1 MTTSSNVW
9 HSAVVLFVLWLLMVN
24 SKTFNLRVSLLSW
37 SLKSKQQ
44 RKHSAL
50 TVLALADLLAPLT
63 VSLPG
68 ASLVTSLS
76 SPARGTRARACH
88 RVTRGAVMTRTRVAT
103 ARAPAAWGTGHG
115 AAPASVAV
123 MTRAR
128 VRGHT
133 RAVLAARPGNIFN
146 WIKIYYSDPKLNHES
161 AELPSHK
168 FKTPHRAAN
177 IITLQM

>member
-1 MTTSSNVW
+1 MSHDAMPKW
-9 HSAVVLFVLWLLMVN
+9 
-24 SKTFNLRVSLLSW
+24 K
-37 SLKSKQQ
+37 
-44 RKHSAL
+44 L
-50 TVLALADLLAPLT
+50 TILTLADLPAVLA
-63 VSLPG
+63 VSLPRTR
-68 ASLVTSLS
+68 LVAPFP
-76 SPARGTRARACH
+76 SPPRWTRAGTSH
-88 RVTRGAVMTRTRVAT
+88 GVTRGAVMTRTRVPSINICIVLLKIFSSLPACGPPS
-103 ARAPAAWGTGHG
+103 ARGTGHG
-115 AAPASVAV
+115 ARAAPVPVVAL
-123 MTRAR
+123 TR